1 MKNSHPAVKRLAAST
16 VVVALAS
23 AAWILS
29 TEEGGPL
36 AVVSLLLPVLT
47 GVLVIATI
55 MTALRHL
62 DELQRRI
69 HLEALAM
76 AFGALSLVAFVFIG
90 LDEMGRPASI
100 GPGLF
105 LLLIDGLW
113 LGSFWLARRKYQ

>member
-1 MKNSHPAVKRLAAST
+1 MKNSHPAVMRLAAAT

-23 AAWILS
+23 AAWILA

-36 AVVSLLLPVLT
+36 AFVSLLLPVLT

>member
-47 GVLVIATI
+47 GMLVIATI

-76 AFGALSLVAFVFIG
+76 TFGALSLVAFVFIG